1 MLKEG
6 RYDCVSGS
14 AALGL
19 LLERYGYSFDIVET
33 DYHVFIVVHLGLQK
47 AILESTLP
55 IGG

>member
-1 MLKEG
+1 M
-6 RYDCVSGS
+6 
-14 AALGL
+14 GL